1 MAGDPG
7 IVKTMRGANLS
18 MHELRLKSKKPLV
31 SSADAKDKVSIRQMP
46 PKQLNV
52 VGFMPSMDGVA
63 KSVQS
68 TETVPVE
75 RLRPMRP
82 IGGRE
87 VMEEDATTM
96 ADLTGIIVDKP
107 QQLKERPANPDA
119 HVDETFAEIMGELHQ
134 QKERVGIPPRSE
146 QSRRSRKS

>member
-18 MHELRLKSKKPLV
+18 MYELRMKSKKPLT
-31 SSADAKDKVSIRQMP
+31 SGADAKDKVSSRQMP

-52 VGFMPSMDGVA
+52 VGFMPSMEGMA
-63 KSVQS
+63 PPQQS
-68 TETVPVE
+68 TEAAPPE

-87 VMEEDATTM
+87 VIEEDATTM
-96 ADLTGIIVDKP
+96 ADLTGIVVDKST
-107 QQLKERPANPDA
+107 KGRPEDPNA
-119 HVDETFAEIMGELHQ
+119 HVDETFNEIMGELHQ
-134 QKERVGIPPRSE
+134 QKERVGIPPRSD
-146 QSRRSRKS
+146 QPRRSRKA